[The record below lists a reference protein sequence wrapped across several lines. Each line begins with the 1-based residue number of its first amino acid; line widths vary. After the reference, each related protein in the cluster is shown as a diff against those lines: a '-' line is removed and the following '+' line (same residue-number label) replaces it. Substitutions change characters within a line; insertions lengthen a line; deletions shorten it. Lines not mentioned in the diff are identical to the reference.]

1 MPRYRPATR
10 ERYIALLRQGILD
23 AFGDKRLDMI
33 DAPMI
38 RAFVARLRERKVQPR
53 GPANFVRTI
62 LRASVET
69 GALGILPEFP
79 KLPRQ
84 GWKIPDPPSDAEVR
98 ILFAHARGWLRAAIA
113 LAVYAGLRS
122 GEIRALEVR
131 DIDLT
136 KGIILV
142 RRAFSGDQ
150 VLTPKSGHER
160 VVPIAPALAK
170 ELEGPLRDKL
180 PTGRIV
186 LNSLGRTPRRQAVL
200 AQLTA
205 TLKRSGLPPHCV
217 HALRHFFCSI
227 LVSRGAS
234 VEAVRLLAGH
244 SRLDMTQRYVHAAA
258 GDLRAAIAKLSGN

>member
-53 GPANFVRTI
+53 GPANLVRTI

-69 GALGILPEFP
+69 GALGILREFP

-180 PTGRIV
+180 PC
-186 LNSLGRTPRRQAVL
+186 SGRTMG
-200 AQLTA
+200 
-205 TLKRSGLPPHCV
+205 RS
-217 HALRHFFCSI
+217 
-227 LVSRGAS
+227 SRSSTVGA
-234 VEAVRLLAGH
+234 
-244 SRLDMTQRYVHAAA
+244 MT
-258 GDLRAAIAKLSGN
+258 S